1 MTRPL
6 FKNIRSEILNELN
19 KATSEIKV
27 AMGWFTNED
36 LFDALCEKV
45 KAGLLV
51 ELIILNDFINNRKN
65 GLNFQHFI
73 NIGGHFYFGNDENP
87 MHNKTCIID
96 KQVLINGSYNWT
108 YYAESKNEEN
118 TIIHNDDS
126 KLIDAFIANFER
138 LKNTLAKVK
147 KVIPNSPVEIYSL
160 NYSDT
165 YHYLAFDFI
174 EKAKFKSEPTFIR
187 EAFELLPKN
196 LFVQQAAVEH
206 KLARKRRTTISIGNE
221 IKGNVLSEIIPSGT
235 VLPATG
241 SSNFTTTVDDQV
253 SCNNKI
259 RYGINP
265 LAAKNALIGSYNITG
280 IPKMK
285 AGEPSLILKWD
296 INVNGI
302 LTIID
307 IIKQTS
313 NSVTITYD
321 INHLLEE
328 IND

>member
-6 FKNIRSEILNELN
+6 FKNIRPEILTELS
-19 KATSEIKV
+19 KAKSDIKV

-45 KAGLLV
+45 KNGLQV

-73 NIGGHFYFGNDENP
+73 DIGGHFYFGKDEYP

-96 KQVLINGSYNWT
+96 QKVLINGSYNWT
-108 YYAESKNEEN
+108 YFAESKNEEN
-118 TIIHNDDS
+118 TIIHEDDPA
-126 KLIDAFIANFER
+126 LIAAFLSNFER
-138 LKNTLAKVK
+138 LKNSLTRVE
-147 KVIPNSPVEIYSL
+147 KVIPNSPIEIYSL

-165 YHYLAFDFI
+165 FHYLAFDFI
-174 EKAKFKSEPTFIR
+174 EKAKFKSDPELIR
-187 EAFELLPKN
+187 EAFKLLPKN
-196 LFVQQAAVEH
+196 IIIQKTAVEY
-206 KLARKRRTTISIGNE
+206 KLAKKRRTIISIGNE
-221 IKGNVLSEIIPSGT
+221 VKGNILSELIPKGT
-235 VLPATG
+235 ILPAKG
-241 SSNFTTTVDDQV
+241 SSNFTTTVDNQV
-253 SCNNKI
+253 SVNNKI
-259 RYGINP
+259 RYGTNP
-265 LAAKNALIGSYNITG
+265 AADKNKLIGSYKISG

-285 AGEPSLILKWD
+285 AGEPSLILKWEID
-296 INVNGI
+296 VNGI
-302 LTIID
+302 LTIVD

-328 IND
+328 VND